1 MPERAETT
9 VPGGADAA
17 GAGIVRAGATA
28 VAEHPG
34 RMTGSASQDP
44 PRTKPNRR
52 WPKFSLATF
61 LAVTSG
67 LLVAISLLS
76 VLFLAVAANFQN
88 TYSLLNQNAVLVME
102 TLEERIKGS
111 VENVEPAVSQLARLY
126 KAQEIGL
133 ESSERRNAMVEGI
146 LSAAPIIEAVVFYS
160 RDFEASGT
168 YREKGGSFRTADE
181 RRVISPAIKKALG
194 TIKPGDLPKWGPPV
208 HVDGATYMNVA
219 APLTRDGRLDGYVVA
234 AVGIDG
240 FSRVVGEIG
249 LENDGAVALLYGWDT
264 VFAYTD
270 RSGELMP
277 IKASEADPTVPLS
290 ATEDP
295 VLREFSKRH
304 PFDGFERARAAGVS
318 VSGLRADGE
327 DYVVMTQ
334 TVEGYGPKPWVA
346 VLDFP
351 EYQMMDELH
360 RLRGSFVVGLG
371 LLLVSLIV
379 AVFAGKLVA
388 RAIGR
393 VAPEAER
400 IARFEFDTV
409 RRLPESRIHEV
420 DSEARAFNAMVE
432 GLRTFSMYV
441 PRQLVQR
448 LMQRGFSEATRS
460 RTQQATVLFT
470 DIVGFTALSEHMSA
484 EDASTRLNNHF
495 AGLVRWVEDEYGIV
509 DKFMGDGMMAFWAEH
524 DVVDHADHAVRAAL
538 AIKRTVEEAAE
549 KARANG
555 EPALRIRIGLHSG
568 PVIVGNL
575 GSPDR
580 VNYTIVG
587 DTVNV
592 ASRLESFGRNIDAC
606 ADAIVLASEET
617 VNRLTVPVIREPV
630 GAAHLPGREALVE
643 IWRLLDIDWSHARR
657 PDPALTVDS

>member
-1 MPERAETT
+1 MPDKAEAPESRGADETGAAILGHGGT
-9 VPGGADAA
+9 AVSVGDGSSGGAYSGFAS
-17 GAGIVRAGATA
+17 
-28 VAEHPG
+28 
-34 RMTGSASQDP
+34 SAQAS
-44 PRTKPNRR
+44 RR

-102 TLEERIKGS
+102 ALEERIKGS
-111 VENVEPAVSQLARLY
+111 VETVAPAVSQLARFY
-126 KAQEIGL
+126 SAGEIGL
-133 ESSERRNAMVEGI
+133 EASEKRTALVQGV
-146 LSAAPIIEAVVFYS
+146 LSGAPIIEAVVFYTK
-160 RDFEASGT
+160 DFEASGI
-168 YREKGGSFRTADE
+168 YREKGGTFRTADE
-181 RRVISPAIKKALG
+181 RRVISPLIKKALG
-194 TIKPGDLPKWGPPV
+194 TIKPGDVPRWGPPV

-219 APLTRDGRLDGYVVA
+219 APLTHDGRLDGYVVA

-240 FSRVVGEIG
+240 FSRVVEEIG
-249 LENDGAVALLYGWDT
+249 RENNGAVALLYGWDT

-270 RSGELMP
+270 RAGQLVP
-277 IKASEADPTVPLS
+277 IKSSEADPTVPL
-290 ATEDP
+290 ADTGDP
-295 VLREFSKRH
+295 VLRAFNARR
-304 PFDGFERARAAGVS
+304 PLDGFERAWAAGVS
-318 VSGLRADGE
+318 VSSLRADGE
-327 DYVVMTQ
+327 NYVVMLQ
-334 TVEGYGPKPWVA
+334 TLEGYGPKPWIA

-351 EYQMMDELH
+351 EYEMMDELH
-360 RLRGSFVVGLG
+360 RLRGSLVVGLG
-371 LLLVSLIV
+371 LLILSLIV

-393 VAPEAER
+393 IAPEADR
-400 IARFEFDTV
+400 IARFEFESV

-448 LMQRGFSEATRS
+448 LVQRGFAEATRS
-460 RTQQATVLFT
+460 RSQQATVLFT

-484 EDASTRLNNHF
+484 EEASARLNTHF
-495 AGLVRWVEDEYGIV
+495 AGLVKWVEEEFGIV

-524 DVVDHADHAVRAAL
+524 DVVDHADHAVRAAF
-538 AIKRTVEEAAE
+538 AIKRTVQAAAAE
-549 KARANG
+549 ARAKG

-606 ADAIVLASEET
+606 ADAIILASEET

-643 IWRLLDIDWSHARR
+643 IWRLIDVDWSHVRK
-657 PDPALTVDS
+657 PDPAIDSL